1 MSILEELYSGK
12 SIKQLNIEELTS
24 LCNELREKIIET
36 VSVNGGH
43 LSPNLGSIEL
53 TVALHYV
60 FDNPSDK
67 FIFDV
72 GHQSY
77 AHKILS
83 GRYNE
88 FSTIRQEG
96 GLSGFP
102 NPQESE
108 CDAFIAGHAGTSI
121 SAGLGYC
128 RSRDALNEDYFVVS
142 VVGDASFFN
151 GENLEA
157 ITSTTI
163 KPRKFLIILNDN
175 GMSISKNNN
184 GLYKTI
190 SKITIRKNYNRFNS
204 FMARVFGNSA
214 FGRFL
219 RRVKNSIKRGLS
231 RNTISDSVGLK
242 YVGKFDGHNL
252 KTLIR
257 LLKDIKNFSQPT
269 LLHLQTVKGKGLDE
283 AEKDSSRFHGV
294 SKDMKVSKHYFSGG
308 VSKILSRQIEKYP
321 HIQAITAGMKDG
333 VGLSDFAKNYPNSFI
348 DVGIQEEFAVTLAG
362 GMAKS
367 GTKPIVFMYS
377 TFMQRAYDQILH
389 DVCIQN
395 LSVVFC
401 IDRAGFVGNDGVT
414 HQGLFDISYLSHIP
428 NLTILAPTDIFEFEK
443 MLDFALSK
451 NTPFAIRYPN
461 GGVTEHEFTKN
472 TENLLS
478 YDILT
483 PIDKNV
489 ILAVGPRMLDLAI
502 KVKNSSDKKVSII
515 NARCIKPLDCK
526 VLDEISD
533 KNVIIL
539 EENVKT
545 GGFSSAV
552 INYYAE
558 KQVNASVTSFAVED
572 KFISH
577 ASVDRQL
584 ILSGFTVENIKSKLI

>member
-1 MSILEELYSGK
+1 MSVLEGLNNGR
-12 SIKQLNIEELTS
+12 SIKQLNIDELVD

-43 LSPNLGSIEL
+43 LSSNLGSIEL

-88 FSTIRQEG
+88 FSTIRKEG

-102 NPQESE
+102 NPEESL

-128 RSRDALNEDYFVVS
+128 RSRDAINEDYYVVS

-175 GMSISKNNN
+175 GMSISKNDN

-190 SKITIRKNYNRFNS
+190 SKITIRKNYNKFNS
-204 FMARVFGNSA
+204 FIARIFGNSA

-257 LLKDIKNFSQPT
+257 LLSDIKNFSGPT

-294 SKDMKVSKHYFSGG
+294 SKDMKISKHYFSSG
-308 VSKILSRQIEKYP
+308 VSEILSHHIQKYP
-321 HIQAITAGMKDG
+321 NIQAITAGMKDG
-333 VGLSDFAKNYPNSFI
+333 VGLSDFAKSYPSSFI

-395 LSVVFC
+395 LPVIFC

-428 NLTILAPTDIFEFEK
+428 NLTILAPTDLEEFEK

-461 GGVTEHEFTKN
+461 GSIKEQNFTKN
-472 TENLLS
+472 TENVLS
-478 YDILT
+478 YDVLT
-483 PIDKNV
+483 PIDANV
-489 ILAVGPRMLDLAI
+489 ILAVGPRMLNLA
-502 KVKNSSDKKVSII
+502 KEVKDSTDKAVSII
-515 NARCIKPLDCK
+515 NARCIKPLDTD
-526 VLDEISD
+526 VLDEIFD

-539 EENVKT
+539 EENVKS

-552 INYYAE
+552 INYYAN
-558 KQVNASVTSFAVED
+558 KGVFAKVSSFAVED
-572 KFISH
+572 KFIPH
-577 ASVDRQL
+577 ASVDSQL
-584 ILSGFTVENIKSKLI
+584 TLCGFTVENIKSKLI